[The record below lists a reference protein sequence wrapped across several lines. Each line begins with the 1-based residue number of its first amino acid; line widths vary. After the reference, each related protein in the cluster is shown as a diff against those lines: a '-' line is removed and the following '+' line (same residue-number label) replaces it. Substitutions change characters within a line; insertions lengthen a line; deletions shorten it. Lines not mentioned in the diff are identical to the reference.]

1 MVIAPRIEHGT
12 RALFKCKDG
21 FQLVGPN
28 TTECMYGNW
37 SEAMPVCQESKSFAH
52 PKFQLVTR
60 RASEL
65 QFFGFD
71 DASKSNVMLRVAC
84 RRMADGW

>member
-37 SEAMPVCQESKSFAH
+37 SEAMPVCQESKAFAH

-65 QFFGFD
+65 QFFCL
-71 DASKSNVMLRVAC
+71 ASMTHQRAGRWGSCCASRAV
-84 RRMADGW
+84 

>member
-37 SEAMPVCQESKSFAH
+37 SEAMPVCQESKAFAH
-52 PKFQLVTR
+52 PKF
-60 RASEL
+60 
-65 QFFGFD
+65 
-71 DASKSNVMLRVAC
+71 
-84 RRMADGW
+84 